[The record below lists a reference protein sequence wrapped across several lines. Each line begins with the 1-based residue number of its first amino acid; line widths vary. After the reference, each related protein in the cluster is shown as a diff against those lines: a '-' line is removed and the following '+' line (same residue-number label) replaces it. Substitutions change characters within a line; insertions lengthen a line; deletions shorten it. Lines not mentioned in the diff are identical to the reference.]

1 MVNAVN
7 LNIAYNIYHHNTN
20 FFFFEVFCPFYFQKS
35 EKWTFSKCPKTD
47 FPNLEWAK
55 NFKKK
60 NLDDNALKPIS
71 KKFSL

>member
-1 MVNAVN
+1 M
-7 LNIAYNIYHHNTN
+7 LLISILLIIFIIIIPT